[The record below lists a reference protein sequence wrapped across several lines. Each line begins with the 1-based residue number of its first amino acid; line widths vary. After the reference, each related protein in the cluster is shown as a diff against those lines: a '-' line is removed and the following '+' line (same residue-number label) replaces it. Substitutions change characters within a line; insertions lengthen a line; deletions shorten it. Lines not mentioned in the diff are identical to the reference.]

1 MSAYYVPTLN
11 EVMLFYIYCLAS
23 LLSLIP
29 IATEKRFTLVK
40 MMLAA
45 FFMGYLLL
53 LPFSP
58 SLPPNQEWI
67 SHLHPV
73 YLLSVVCFLYLTRKS
88 NSESVSYMIMLCLTL
103 MVFVIYLASLAPG
116 FILIGS
122 SETITNTSKIARVII
137 TEEDMIK
144 LCYSL
149 SVIVIPYMLWLRK
162 RKAITIISLSSLLLV
177 LCYLFWPRP
186 HLEGV
191 SLFFFPIMFLFT
203 GYITATNTST
213 ATGVYAIPHFLFMGL
228 SLIVSF
234 MVIVSTPN
242 MWYSGFLVG

>member
-1 MSAYYVPTLN
+1 MNAYYVPTLN
-11 EVMLFYIYCLAS
+11 EMMLFYIYCLAS

-29 IATEKRFTLVK
+29 IATAKRFTMVK
-40 MMLAA
+40 VMLAV
-45 FFMGYLLL
+45 FFMGYLLF

-73 YLLSVVCFLYLTRKS
+73 YLLSVICFLHLTRKS

-103 MVFVIYLASLAPG
+103 MASIVYLASLAPE

-122 SETITNTSKIARVII
+122 SEVVTNTSKTARIII

-144 LCYSL
+144 LCYRL
-149 SVIVIPYMLWLRK
+149 SVIAIPYMLWLRK
-162 RKAITIISLSSLLLV
+162 RKAITTISLSSLLLV

-203 GYITATNTST
+203 GYITATNRPT
-213 ATGVYAIPHFLFMGL
+213 ATGVYAIPHFLLMDL

-234 MVIVSTPN
+234 MVIISIPN
-242 MWYSGFLVG
+242 IGYSGFLVG